1 MTKKQILL
9 NLLKVVAGLV
19 VLILF
24 GYLIFTVGEVQV

>member
-19 VLILF
+19 FLILV

>member
-9 NLLKVVAGLV
+9 NLLKVVAVLV
-19 VLILF
+19 VLILV